1 MCVRGGKRKGVG
13 RGRGEARGS
22 GVRDWK
28 TGDADRELLGVDE
41 DPEQL
46 RWVTLDAFVPV
57 AADRGRSH
65 GLLQGNI

>member
-1 MCVRGGKRKGVG
+1 MLI
-13 RGRGEARGS
+13 GS
-22 GVRDWK
+22 C
-28 TGDADRELLGVDE
+28 LGVEE

-57 AADRGRSH
+57 AAVRGRSH